1 MTSLIDAC
9 ARISPGIPL
18 RGRTMAT
25 LIGLLASSG
34 LRSGE
39 VVRLDRSDVDLT
51 NGVLL
56 VRKTKFR
63 KDRLVPVHTTTQAAL
78 RHYAHDRDAA
88 FPTPK
93 DQGFFLSSRGNRL
106 SATGLQNGFA
116 EVRKLAG
123 LDGGKPLR
131 PHDLRHRF
139 AVTRLSFWHQQRADV
154 QALLPLL
161 ATYLGHASYSD
172 TAYYLTGSADL
183 LACCGPRFPR
193 WRCSMS
199 EHLLLAPLLES
210 YFRRRL
216 TKQRNAT
223 PATVASY
230 RDALRMLILFAAA
243 KLRKRP
249 AALVLEDLDRDLVLA
264 FLDELE
270 EKRNNTVATRNA
282 RLAAIRSF
290 FHHVAAADPASFGVA
305 QRVLTIPTKRA
316 HIEVTHHLTK
326 AEVDAVIAAPDQ
338 RTPRGRRDRAFL
350 LFLARTG
357 ARVSEAIGVN
367 ADDLQLDR
375 PRSQVLLH
383 GKGRRD
389 RVIPVP
395 QDLARA
401 LAALL
406 RECGIANHKP
416 RPIFIGAHNE
426 RLTRFGATHIV
437 RRAAAK
443 AVAIRPNLAE
453 KPISPHIF
461 RHSLAMKLLQSGVD
475 LLTIQ
480 AWLGHAQVATTHRYA
495 AADVEMMRNGLEK
508 AGIEG
513 DYGTRFRP
521 TDAVLQLLNSI

>member
-1 MTSLIDAC
+1 
-9 ARISPGIPL
+9 
-18 RGRTMAT
+18 
-25 LIGLLASSG
+25 
-34 LRSGE
+34 
-39 VVRLDRSDVDLT
+39 
-51 NGVLL
+51 
-56 VRKTKFR
+56 
-63 KDRLVPVHTTTQAAL
+63 
-78 RHYAHDRDAA
+78 
-88 FPTPK
+88 
-93 DQGFFLSSRGNRL
+93 
-106 SATGLQNGFA
+106 
-116 EVRKLAG
+116 
-123 LDGGKPLR
+123 
-131 PHDLRHRF
+131 
-139 AVTRLSFWHQQRADV
+139 
-154 QALLPLL
+154 
-161 ATYLGHASYSD
+161 
-172 TAYYLTGSADL
+172 
-183 LACCGPRFPR
+183 
-193 WRCSMS
+193 MS

-223 PATVASY
+223 PATIASY

-243 KLRKRP
+243 RLRKRP
-249 AALVLEDLDRDLVLA
+249 AALVLEDLDRDLILA

-316 HIEVTHHLTK
+316 HIEVTRHLTSS
-326 AEVDAVIAAPDQ
+326 EVDAIIAAPDQ
-338 RTPRGRRDRAFL
+338 RTTRGRRDRAFL

-357 ARVSEAIGVN
+357 ARVSEAISVN
-367 ADDLQLDR
+367 ADDLQLER

-406 RECGIANHKP
+406 RERGIANHEP
-416 RPIFIGAHNE
+416 RPIFVGAHNE

-443 AVAIRPNLAE
+443 AVAIKPDLAE

-513 DYGTRFRP
+513 NYGARFRP